1 MNTKTI
7 KPNPPANF
15 NPDVTIP
22 SSLEPFRYWCQK
34 VLPLEY
40 DDSLSYYELLC
51 KVVVLLNNMGDDV
64 NTLAS
69 DVSNIHK
76 AYLELQQYVNNY
88 FQSLDVQEEINNKL
102 DELVSSGRLDILLAT
117 FIPYIT
123 LEMFGGVGDGVTDD
137 TQAFKRAIENSYTTG
152 RSIIITEKNF
162 LITETIDILKS
173 VTIISISDKTQSEG
187 DANYNIIFNGDN
199 YLFNINNGVP
209 FNIFSNLYIKG
220 NGKNKCFYVN
230 SHRNNFNN
238 LYLKNFSTCFLVTQK
253 GSVKTFE
260 NRINNNI
267 FENNTNVLE
276 STYSTGSATD
286 GYFTNNI
293 IINGNYSLMC
303 NVLSQWIISGNHD
316 YSTNGISILQAVN
329 LNIQNNYFDNTN
341 KTSIYLLA
349 NGIVNITGNQFLCAG
364 KGDCYKIRISSKEGF
379 DYSSVCVSS
388 NSMTKTGNITGT
400 WWLLN
405 SSLPFSFSGN
415 ISFQQSNLLHSNS
428 YSHIEVPYNS
438 TNTINILT
446 STYDISKCKVFN
458 IMDKIKMIAINIT
471 LTSNVKAYSEIAS
484 IKGLLSI
491 GINQYC
497 VCLKPSNAHLFLMNA
512 STVLVCDQDL
522 TAGMDVVGYF
532 FVIG

>member
-7 KPNPPANF
+7 NPNPPANF
-15 NPDVTIP
+15 NPNVTIP
-22 SSLEPFRYWCQK
+22 SPLQPFRYWCQK
-34 VLPLEY
+34 VLPLVY

-51 KVVVLLNNMGDDV
+51 KVVDYLNNMGDDV

-69 DVSNIHK
+69 DVNNINK

-88 FQSLDVQEEINNKL
+88 FQSLDIQEEINNKL
-102 DELVSSGRLDILLAT
+102 DELVSSGRLDIMLAT

-137 TQAFKRAIENSYTTG
+137 TLALKKAIENSYTTG

-162 LITETIDILKS
+162 LISETIDILKS
-173 VTIISISDKTQSEG
+173 VTIISISNKTQSE
-187 DANYNIIFNGDN
+187 DDVNYNIIFNGDD
-199 YLFNINNGVP
+199 YLFNIHNGVP

-238 LYLKNFSTCFLVTQK
+238 LYLNNFSTCFLVTQK
-253 GSVKTFE
+253 GDIKTFE
-260 NRINNNI
+260 NKINNNI

-276 STYSTGSATD
+276 SVYATGSATD
-286 GYFTNNI
+286 GFFTNNI
-293 IINGNYSLMC
+293 IINGNYSLSC
-303 NVLSQWIISGNHD
+303 NVLSQWIINDNHD
-316 YSTNGISILQAVN
+316 YSINGISVLQAVN
-329 LNIQNNYFDNTN
+329 LNIENNYFDNTN

-364 KGDCYKIRISSKEGF
+364 KGDCYKIRISSQEGF
-379 DYSSVCVSS
+379 DYSSACVSS
-388 NSMTKTGNITGT
+388 NTMTKTGNITGT

-415 ISFQQSNLLHSNS
+415 ISFQQPNLLHPNS
-428 YSHIEVPYNS
+428 YSHIEAPYNS
-438 TNTINILT
+438 VNTINILT
-446 STYDISKCKVFN
+446 STHNISKCKVFN
-458 IMDKIKMIAINIT
+458 IMDKIKMLAINIT
-471 LTSNVKAYSEIAS
+471 LTSDVSAYNEIAK

-497 VCLKPSNAHLFLMNA
+497 TCLKPSTCHLVLLND
-512 STVLVCDQDL
+512 STVLACDQDL
-522 TAGMDVVGYF
+522 ASGANIIGYF
-532 FVIG
+532 FIIG